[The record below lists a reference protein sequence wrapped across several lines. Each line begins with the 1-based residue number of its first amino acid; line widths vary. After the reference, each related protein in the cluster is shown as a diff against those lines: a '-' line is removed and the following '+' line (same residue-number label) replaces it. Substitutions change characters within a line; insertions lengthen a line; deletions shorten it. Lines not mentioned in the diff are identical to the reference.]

1 MANVKEILYRT
12 PPPVLYHYTTQ
23 QGILGIIRDKEIW
36 ASHTQYLNDVRE
48 FRHALDVREE
58 LPAMI
63 KAQTPA
69 REDVCKCLAE
79 MKEAMFSGMEGINVM
94 RMLVFGARRCVVT
107 MEGVRRSYF
116 GICREVFRGFFAKY
130 E

>member
-63 KAQTPA
+63 KAQ
-69 REDVCKCLAE
+69 
-79 MKEAMFSGMEGINVM
+79 KEAMFSGMEGINVM